1 MINANKRRKGYT
13 VFKQARTDYIEYNQ
27 SGKNASSPDAQKAL
41 ANQNIR
47 EALNLATNRA
57 GVVKTALPGSTVATS
72 FTPVGMSKTSTG
84 EDLQLMQN
92 KIIAMTRQK
101 QKTSGK
107 KD

>member
-1 MINANKRRKGYT
+1 M
-13 VFKQARTDYIEYNQ
+13 
-27 SGKNASSPDAQKAL
+27 
-41 ANQNIR
+41 
-47 EALNLATNRA
+47 ATNRA

-84 EDLQLMQN
+84 EDFATYAKQDYRYDP
-92 KIIAMTRQK
+92 TK